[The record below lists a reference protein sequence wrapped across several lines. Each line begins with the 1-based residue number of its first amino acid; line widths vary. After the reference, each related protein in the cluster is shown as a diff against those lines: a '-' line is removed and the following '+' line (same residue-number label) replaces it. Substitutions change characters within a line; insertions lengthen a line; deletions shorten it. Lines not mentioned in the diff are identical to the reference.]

1 MNINFKLIITLLFIC
16 QNINSSVIFQ
26 KGDMLI
32 TTLDIKIFDEFTI
45 QNGNNTLNLNQ
56 KIREIILINNIIKKV
71 SNKNPQYLEL
81 IDEQIKNNNN
91 LNTLTDFSFNL
102 LRYNK
107 IKQDL
112 ISDYYY
118 NKISSEDIKLA
129 FDTINNL
136 KVSLSIDNCN
146 FIQTIKSLNEID
158 NFYLLF
164 YDQIKN
170 PEIKLTYL
178 EANIEYEICLNQ
190 NNISSIEKALTKLI
204 EPKINSYLRS
214 YLNEK

>member
-26 KGDMLI
+26 KGDILI

-71 SNKNPQYLEL
+71 SNKNPQFLEL

-178 EANIEYEICLNQ
+178 EANIEYEICLSQ

>member
-26 KGDMLI
+26 KGDILI

-214 YLNEK
+214 YLSEK

>member
-26 KGDMLI
+26 KGDILI

>member
-26 KGDMLI
+26 KGDILI

-45 QNGNNTLNLNQ
+45 QNGNNILNLNQ

-71 SNKNPQYLEL
+71 SSKNPQYLEL

-136 KVSLSIDNCN
+136 KISLSIDNCN
-146 FIQTIKSLNEID
+146 FIQTIKLLNEID

-170 PEIKLTYL
+170 PEIKLTYF

-204 EPKINSYLRS
+204 EPKINSFLRS

>member
-26 KGDMLI
+26 KGDILI

-71 SNKNPQYLEL
+71 SNKNPQFLEL

-204 EPKINSYLRS
+204 EPKINSFLRS

>member
-146 FIQTIKSLNEID
+146 FIHTIKSLNEID

>member
-26 KGDMLI
+26 KGDILI

-170 PEIKLTYL
+170 PEIKLTYI

>member
-45 QNGNNTLNLNQ
+45 QNGNNVLNLNQ

-71 SNKNPQYLEL
+71 SYKNPQYLEL
-81 IDEQIKNNNN
+81 IDKQIKNINNF
-91 LNTLTDFSFNL
+91 NTLTDFSFNL
-102 LRYNK
+102 LRFNK

-146 FIQTIKSLNEID
+146 FIKTIKSLNEID

-170 PEIKLTYL
+170 PEIKLTYI

-204 EPKINSYLRS
+204 EPKINSFLRS

>member
-45 QNGNNTLNLNQ
+45 QNGNNVLNLNQ

-71 SNKNPQYLEL
+71 SYKNPQYLEL
-81 IDEQIKNNNN
+81 IDKQIKNINN

-107 IKQDL
+107 IKEDL

-170 PEIKLTYL
+170 PEIKLTYI

>member
-26 KGDMLI
+26 KGDILI

-71 SNKNPQYLEL
+71 SNKNPQFLEL

>member
-26 KGDMLI
+26 KGDILI

-178 EANIEYEICLNQ
+178 EANIEYEICLSQ

>member
-45 QNGNNTLNLNQ
+45 QNGNNVLNLNQ

-190 NNISSIEKALTKLI
+190 NNISSIEKALTRLI

>member
-71 SNKNPQYLEL
+71 SSKNPQYLEL